1 MTENIMCMWSN
12 KQTCKYHHSLK
23 TGSEELFYDKYCT
36 FCMKAKLINEVSN
49 MNRKL
54 DQMLTLMKKQ

>member
-1 MTENIMCMWSN
+1 MTNEKMCMWSN
-12 KQTCKYHHSLK
+12 KQTCKYHHSL
-23 TGSEELFYDKYCT
+23 TESEELFHEKYCA

-54 DQMLTLMKKQ
+54 DQIIISIKK

>member
-1 MTENIMCMWSN
+1 MTNEIMCLWSN
-12 KQTCKYHHSLK
+12 KQTCKYHHPLAE
-23 TGSEELFYDKYCT
+23 SEELFHEKYCT

-54 DQMLTLMKKQ
+54 DQIIISIKK

>member
-12 KQTCKYHHSLK
+12 KQTCKYHHSL
-23 TGSEELFYDKYCT
+23 TESEALFHEEYCV

-49 MNRKL
+49 MNKKL
-54 DQMLTLMKKQ
+54 DRIIISMKK